1 MSIHI
6 FDAFCQFGFMRRSL
20 VACVVLSF
28 SLPPL
33 GIFLLLRRM
42 SLVGDALSHAVLPGV
57 AIGYLFAGMS
67 LFYMGVGGFVA
78 GLFVALTSSWIS
90 KRTKLSED
98 STFAG
103 LYLGSLALGVILV
116 SYRKNSIDLLHL
128 LFGSLLA
135 VDNAALVFIGVV
147 VSITILILAICYRA
161 IVYESFN
168 SSFFSVYSSRYSIYI
183 HALFM
188 GLVVLNLI
196 AGFQVLG
203 TLMSVGLMMLPAISA
218 RCWTDRLPYMLMIS
232 IVFGMISSLFGLSWS
247 WYQSIPAGPA
257 IILVALFIFILSIFC
272 GSKKGMLR
280 Q

>member
-6 FDAFCQFGFMRRSL
+6 LDAYCQFGFMRRSL

-67 LFYMGVGGFVA
+67 LFYMGVGGFFA

-90 KRTKLSED
+90 KRAKLSED

-135 VDNAALVFIGVV
+135 VDNGALVFIGVV
-147 VSITILILAICYRA
+147 VSITLLTLAICYRA

-168 SSFFSVYSSRYSIYI
+168 SSFFSIYSSRYSIYI

-218 RCWTDRLPYMLMIS
+218 RCWTDRLPHMLMIS
-232 IVFGMISSLFGLSWS
+232 IVFGMVSSLLGLSWS
-247 WYQSIPAGPA
+247 WFQSIPAGPA
-257 IILVALFIFILSIFC
+257 IILVAMFIFILSIFC